1 MMATGSGTG
10 TPATGARTYA
20 TLAELKV
27 YLGSRNSDTFTAS
40 ASTDILTLTNPRIT
54 WSTGDEVEVS
64 SSGTLP
70 SPLSQSTIY
79 YVIAVADLTIKLATS
94 SANATAGTAV
104 DLTTAGSGTHTLTKA
119 ITDDDLVQDALED
132 AASYIE
138 SWTGK
143 VFEAVTD
150 TRYYRQDAVDWLTLY
165 LDEDLLSVTTL
176 KEGDEDQTTIS
187 SANYWLLPR
196 NEGPPYRRIELKAD
210 SDYSW
215 DWTTDGEIEVT
226 GTWGYAT
233 SAPYDIRRAV
243 IVLAAY
249 LYRQKDS
256 QVWDVVAV
264 PEAGVVTI
272 PQGVPVTVRRI
283 IGKYQDPLE

>member
-1 MMATGSGTG
+1 MATGSGTG
-10 TPATGARTYA
+10 TPVSAARTYA
-20 TLAELKV
+20 TLAELKA

-64 SSGTLP
+64 TSGTLP
-70 SPLSQSTIY
+70 TGLSASTVY

-94 SANATAGTAV
+94 SANASAGTAI
-104 DLTTAGSGTHTLTKA
+104 DLTSAGTGTHTIQKS

-143 VFEAVTD
+143 IFEAETD
-150 TRYYRQDAVDWLTLY
+150 TRYYRQEAVDWLTLY
-165 LDEDLLSVTTL
+165 LDRDCLTVTELL
-176 KEGDEDQTTIS
+176 EGDENATEIT

-196 NEGPPYRRIELKAD
+196 NAGPPYRRIELKAD

-215 DWTTDGEIEVT
+215 DWTTDGEISVT
-226 GTWGYAT
+226 GTWGYSA
-233 SAPYDIRRAV
+233 SAPNDIRRAAV
-243 IVLAAY
+243 VLAAY
-249 LYRQKDS
+249 LYRQ
-256 QVWDVVAV
+256 
-264 PEAGVVTI
+264 
-272 PQGVPVTVRRI
+272 
-283 IGKYQDPLE
+283 